1 MDRIHDF
8 RLPDLQSGA
17 SHDALL
23 VMIPPRPDQ
32 PSFEYRLQREP
43 VGVVILD
50 PQERVVSANRLAA
63 QMFAHHGKDW
73 PGAHI
78 LELHP
83 EAARDKVRLLLD
95 AARNRPELPAG
106 MVLTLPGGTLVSKV
120 TALEGPA
127 GQGFCMLFHMV
138 DRPPAPPPQPEGDGG
153 RLLKL
158 PLSSAKGLA
167 LMDVADLVS
176 LKAEGHYSRAYGIS
190 TQALCGLPLAELE
203 RRLDPA
209 RFLRVHRSHLV
220 NLDHALGAERRDGQ
234 WVLLM
239 NSATAPVVPVSRAH
253 IDDLRKR
260 LAI

>member
-1 MDRIHDF
+1 MDV
-8 RLPDLQSGA
+8 S
-17 SHDALL
+17 
-23 VMIPPRPDQ
+23 Q

-50 PQERVVSANRLAA
+50 PEHRVIWANQLAA
-63 QMFAHHGKDW
+63 HMFSHHGKQW
-73 PGAHI
+73 QGAHI
-78 LELHP
+78 LDLHP
-83 EAARDKVRLLLD
+83 EAARDKVKLLLD
-95 AARNRPELPAG
+95 SARNRPEQPAG

-120 TALEGPA
+120 TALDGPA
-127 GQGFCMLFHMV
+127 GQGFCMLFHPV
-138 DRPPAPPPQPEGDGG
+138 DHPPAPPSAASDG

-167 LMDVADLVS
+167 LMDVAEVVCLT
-176 LKAEGHYSRAYGIS
+176 AEGHYSRAFGIAS
-190 TQALCGLPLAELE
+190 QALCGLSLAELE

-209 RFLRVHRSHLV
+209 KFLRVHRSHLV

-239 NSATAPVVPVSRAH
+239 NGKETPVVPVSRAH
-253 IDDLRKR
+253 IDILRKR